1 MKLAKVFAFL
11 TIGFS
16 SLLAQ
21 DGDLNMRIVAHVP
34 APEGGSGIW
43 HFVDKNGI
51 EYAAIGL
58 NNALVV
64 YSLEDPSKP
73 IERHRVRGVSTIWRE
88 VFIYGNYIYGVT
100 DNRSDGIIIINMN
113 NAPGNISH
121 KFWTTQVTAANQTDS
136 LTTCHTVFV
145 DEKGILSLNGC
156 RPWQGVLFFDLN
168 VDPENPKFIGSETKR
183 YCHDNFVRNDTMF
196 SSDINNGLLSI
207 WDVKD
212 QMNPKELATITTPFA
227 FTHNSWPSDD
237 GKYIF
242 TTDERANAYLAA
254 YDISDL
260 NDIRLLD
267 QWRPKDTEGTGVIPH
282 NTRYLNG
289 YLITSYYTDG
299 VKIVDAHKPDNLIE
313 VGSVDTYFGNQMGFH
328 GCWGVSPYLPSGL
341 IVASDI
347 EGGLFVIEA
356 DYKRACY
363 LEGTVMD
370 SITKEKLANVS
381 VVLKI
386 PRTNGEQTD
395 LKGGYKT
402 GYANA
407 GTYEVEFTHPD
418 YLPKIVSIQLD
429 HGVVSLLDVELVK
442 RSTISQKVIVKEFGT
457 LKEIENA
464 QVVFIN
470 PNRSIEATTMMDGS
484 ATVSILQDIFDYQV
498 VAGKWGFLHNSV
510 IFDSRNPQGEIVVL
524 LEKGYQDDF
533 IFDQDWT
540 IETTATSGAWER
552 AVPLG
557 TSRQGQLVQTDKD
570 VDGDYGNQCYVT
582 GNGSS
587 DPSGDDIDNGETLLL
602 SPSMDL
608 STYQL
613 PLMNFQYW
621 FTNTG
626 GSGNPNDSIS
636 IYLFTNSDTVL
647 ILSSRQSSPN
657 WMKVEK
663 LKINDFVTDLTNVR
677 LAVVAGDYNPGHLVE
692 AALDEF
698 LIVEGMPVA
707 NDEQSKSLV
716 QFSIVPNYL
725 KEASEVLLL
734 ANHPLMEEHNIEI
747 IDINGKIVE
756 KHKFKKHERNLM
768 IGSKLRSGLH
778 IVQINSGSGYKTSL
792 KLLVL

>member
-1 MKLAKVFAFL
+1 MKLAKVFAIL
-11 TIGFS
+11 ILGFAN
-16 SLLAQ
+16 LFAQ
-21 DGDLNMRIVAHVP
+21 DGDLNMKIVAHVP

-64 YSLEDPSKP
+64 YSLEDPTKP

-100 DNRSDGIIIINMN
+100 DNRSDGIIIINMK

-121 KFWTTQVTAANQTDS
+121 KFWTTQITTANQTDS

-168 VDPENPKFIGSETKR
+168 ADPENPKFLGSETKR

-260 NDIRLLD
+260 NDIKLLD

-347 EGGLFVIEA
+347 EGGLFVIEPE
-356 DYKRACY
+356 YKRACY
-363 LEGTVMD
+363 LEGIVSD

-381 VVLKI
+381 VVLKVS
-386 PRTNGEQTD
+386 RTNGEQTD
-395 LKGGYKT
+395 LKGAYKT
-402 GYANA
+402 GYALQ
-407 GTYEVEFTHPD
+407 GTYDVEFTHPD

-429 HGVVSLLDVELVK
+429 HGVVTLLDVELVK
-442 RSTISQKVIVKEFGT
+442 RSTISQKVIVKDAVS
-457 LKEIENA
+457 LDVIEAA
-464 QVVFIN
+464 QIVFIN
-470 PNRSIEATTMMDGS
+470 KNRTINAETSADGS
-484 ATVSILQDIFDYQV
+484 ATVAILQDNTNYELI
-498 VAGKWGFLHNSV
+498 AGKWGYLHNSLS
-510 IFDSRNPQGEIVVL
+510 FDSRNPSGDIIIL
-524 LEKGYQDDF
+524 LNKGYQDDYLF
-533 IFDQDWT
+533 EQNWEIT
-540 IETTATSGAWER
+540 TTASSGAWIR

-557 TSRQGQLVQTDKD
+557 TLRAGQLVQTDQD
-570 VDGDYGNQCYVT
+570 VDGDFGNQCYVT
-582 GNGSS
+582 GNSS
-587 DPSGDDIDNGETLLL
+587 TDPSGDDLDGGETWLT

-608 STYQL
+608 SLYRE
-613 PLMNFQYW
+613 PLLNCQYW
-621 FTNTG
+621 FANSG
-626 GSGNPNDSIS
+626 GNGSPNDSLKMYLLADSDS
-636 IYLFTNSDTVL
+636 IL
-647 ILSSRQSSPN
+647 IFSTKQNDPKWN
-657 WMKVEK
+657 KIEK
-663 LKINDFVTDLTNVR
+663 LRINDFVSDLTNVR
-677 LAVVAGDYNPGHLVE
+677 FMVVTGDYNPGHLVE
-692 AALDEF
+692 AAFDEF
-698 LIVEGMPVA
+698 LIVEGMPVSTS
-707 NDEQSKSLV
+707 DKSNSLN
-716 QFSIVPNYL
+716 QFILVPNYL
-725 KEASEVLLL
+725 IRSSRAMLLPIKELKEDFR
-734 ANHPLMEEHNIEI
+734 IEI
-747 IDINGKIVE
+747 IDLNGRILEMHMFNKKEQNLLIGDKLQPGMHFVNIISE
-756 KHKFKKHERNLM
+756 SGKHS
-768 IGSKLRSGLH
+768 I
-778 IVQINSGSGYKTSL
+778 L
-792 KLLVL
+792 KLFVF